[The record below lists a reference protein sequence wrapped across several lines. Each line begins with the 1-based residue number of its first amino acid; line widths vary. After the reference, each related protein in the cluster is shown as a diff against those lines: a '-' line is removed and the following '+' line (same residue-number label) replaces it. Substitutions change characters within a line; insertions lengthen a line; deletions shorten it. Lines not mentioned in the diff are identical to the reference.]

1 MTPSCFCFSQ
11 GYPIPDKVRKEAAAA
26 RAKDV
31 LRSNDAARAYEKVP
45 RGHYKGR
52 IQTHSCSGKKD
63 E

>member
-52 IQTHSCSGKKD
+52 MKEFI
-63 E
+63 